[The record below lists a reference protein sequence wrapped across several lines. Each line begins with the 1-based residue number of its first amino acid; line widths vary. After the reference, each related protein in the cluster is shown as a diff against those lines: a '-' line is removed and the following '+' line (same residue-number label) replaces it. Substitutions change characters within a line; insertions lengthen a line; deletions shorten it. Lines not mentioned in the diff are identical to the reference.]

1 MNLKVILMN
10 KKHKNTIK
18 LSTKRR
24 KNRFK
29 NQFKKILIDIIL
41 KSSMIQMQ
49 SLEIIKIMKII
60 LLMISIKNTK
70 LKILH
75 IIKNKTL

>member
-24 KNRFK
+24 KNRFN
-29 NQFKKILIDIIL
+29 NQFKKMLIDIIL

>member
-18 LSTKRR
+18 LSIKRR

-29 NQFKKILIDIIL
+29 NQFKKMLIDIIL